1 MRRPYHK
8 LVPPPIKRSKIL
20 VSGGVLKMRVDQA
33 SALAWVAVAI
43 AYWCIPSIKGMSG
56 GKMEMQG
63 FHNRKIQLGVAIVM
77 SVKLYLWLLNVW
89 LRCLWLRVLRLGTLP
104 ENPFFPTSSD
114 RGKKWPPCGQLTMLL
129 SDELAN
135 FPLPVFTSNF
145 PFLLNCFTVCL
156 ERTQFLASASKGHPL
171 LLQNC

>member
-1 MRRPYHK
+1 VVFKKCSDMRRPYHK

-20 VSGGVLKMRVDQA
+20 VSG
-33 SALAWVAVAI
+33 
-43 AYWCIPSIKGMSG
+43 
-56 GKMEMQG
+56 
-63 FHNRKIQLGVAIVM
+63 GVAIVM

-89 LRCLWLRVLRLGTLP
+89 LRCLWLRALRLGTLP

-171 LLQNC
+171 LLQNY